1 MNNKVELINAY
12 QEIIKNLSVDELK
25 GFYQDNEL
33 ENDYERVLMPMPK
46 KAEMETFRVALV
58 TSILNWVGFDALTE
72 EELQDL
78 IQYMTTKK
86 AN

>member
-25 GFYQDNEL
+25 YFYQENEL
-33 ENDYERVLMPMPK
+33 ENDYERVLMSMPK

-58 TSILNWVGFDALTE
+58 TSILNWVEFDALTQ

-78 IQYMTTKK
+78 IQYITTKK

>member
-25 GFYQDNEL
+25 DFYQENEL
-33 ENDYERVLMPMPK
+33 ESDYERVLMSMPK

-58 TSILNWVGFDALTE
+58 TSILNWVEFDALTQ

-78 IQYMTTKK
+78 IQYITTKK